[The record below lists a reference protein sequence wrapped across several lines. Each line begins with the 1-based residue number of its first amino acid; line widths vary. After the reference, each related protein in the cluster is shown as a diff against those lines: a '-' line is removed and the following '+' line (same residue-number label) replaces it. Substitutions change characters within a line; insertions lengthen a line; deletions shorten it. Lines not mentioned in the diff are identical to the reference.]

1 MHGVAHIHG
10 DVWNQSPT
18 PVQKRNHTL
27 AGTHF
32 CQGLQELGQYQE
44 NTWQKI
50 CLSAVL
56 CIGSQFLYEMFFFF
70 PFYCSTAPNL
80 GKEVL

>member
-1 MHGVAHIHG
+1 MQGVAQIH
-10 DVWNQSPT
+10 VRNQSPT
-18 PVQKRNHTL
+18 PVHEPNHTL
-27 AGTHF
+27 AGIRLF

-56 CIGSQFLYEMFFFF
+56 CIGSQFLYKIIYFL